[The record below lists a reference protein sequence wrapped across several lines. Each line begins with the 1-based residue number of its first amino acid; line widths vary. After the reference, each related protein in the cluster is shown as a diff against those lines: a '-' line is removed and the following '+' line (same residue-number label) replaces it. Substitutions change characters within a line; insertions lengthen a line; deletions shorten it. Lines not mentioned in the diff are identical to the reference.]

1 MENRKNYKIRTP
13 SPSKCN
19 YDMSSITSSY
29 TMAFLGGIVL
39 VAIMA
44 MGGGQ
49 SNPIMLG
56 NQNANAQLTGS
67 SSSNNN
73 ILPNSAGNDAIT
85 GMMMGG
91 PMDTMMNRT
100 NITSSISLIDT
111 ITTALES
118 KINVSLSEAAA
129 NAENSLGNNSH
140 AVAAHLGDENGY
152 LVYNVMTLAPDR
164 SLNKVLVDPGNGE
177 VLLSE

>member
-1 MENRKNYKIRTP
+1 
-13 SPSKCN
+13 
-19 YDMSSITSSY
+19 
-29 TMAFLGGIVL
+29 MAFLGGIVL
-39 VAIMA
+39 VA

-67 SSSNNN
+67 SSNNN
-73 ILPNSAGNDAIT
+73 TLPDSAGSDTIT

-164 SLNKVLVDPGNGE
+164 SLNRVLVDPGNGE

>member
-1 MENRKNYKIRTP
+1 
-13 SPSKCN
+13 
-19 YDMSSITSSY
+19 MSSITSSY

-39 VAIMA
+39 VT

-56 NQNANAQLTGS
+56 NQNVNAQLTA
-67 SSSNNN
+67 SSSNNDT
-73 ILPNSAGNDAIT
+73 PPDSAGNDAIT

-129 NAENSLGNNSH
+129 NAENSIGNNSH

-164 SLNKVLVDPGNGE
+164 SLNRVLVDPGNGE

>member
-1 MENRKNYKIRTP
+1 
-13 SPSKCN
+13 
-19 YDMSSITSSY
+19 MSSITSSSY
-29 TMAFLGGIVL
+29 TMAFLGSIVF

-67 SSSNNN
+67 SSNNT
-73 ILPNSAGNDAIT
+73 LPDSAGNDTIK

-129 NAENSLGNNSH
+129 NVENSLGNNSH

-152 LVYNVMTLAPDR
+152 LVYNVMALAPDR
-164 SLNKVLVDPGNGE
+164 SFNRVLVDPGNGE
-177 VLLSE
+177 VLLSEQISKEEPQF